1 MSTPNARA
9 TWIDGLRFAARTSS
23 GRGLLL
29 DGGLKEDGT
38 GGAGPTPSELLPV
51 ALASCTGMDVISI
64 LQKMQQ
70 QVTRLEVEISF
81 ERAGEHPKPFTSFT
95 VTYRVDGTDLDAA
108 KVDRACVLSRDRYCS
123 VAATLAP
130 AAPIR
135 HLIVLNGA
143 APVPVSEPA
152 GD

>member
-29 DGGLKEDGT
+29 DSGVKEDGT

-51 ALASCTGMDVISI
+51 ALAGCTGMDVISI

-70 QVTRLEVEISF
+70 QVTRFEVEVSF
-81 ERAGEHPKPFTSFT
+81 ERASEHPKRYTSFT
-95 VTYRVDGTDLDAA
+95 VTYRVDGTDLDPA
-108 KVDRACVLSRDRYCS
+108 KVDRACALSRDRYCS
-123 VAATLAP
+123 VAATLEP
-130 AAPIR
+130 AAPVK
-135 HLIVLNGA
+135 HLIVLNGGE
-143 APVPVSEPA
+143 PVPVSEPA

>member
-29 DGGLKEDGT
+29 DSGVREDGT
-38 GGAGPTPSELLPV
+38 GGTGPMPADLLPV
-51 ALASCTGMDVISI
+51 ALAGCTGMDVISI

-70 QVTRLEVEISF
+70 PVTRFEVEVSF
-81 ERAGEHPKPFTSFT
+81 ERAGEHPRPFTSFT
-95 VTYRVDGTDLDAA
+95 VTYHLDGDGLDAA
-108 KVDRACVLSRDRYCS
+108 KVDRACALSRDRYCS
-123 VAATLAP
+123 VAATLEP
-130 AAPIR
+130 AAPMR

-143 APVPVSEPA
+143 DPVPVSEPA
-152 GD
+152 RD